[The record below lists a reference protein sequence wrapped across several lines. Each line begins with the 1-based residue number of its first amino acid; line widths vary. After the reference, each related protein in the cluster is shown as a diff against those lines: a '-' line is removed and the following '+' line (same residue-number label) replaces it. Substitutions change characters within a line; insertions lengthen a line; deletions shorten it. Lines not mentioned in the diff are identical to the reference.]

1 MIKNNVG
8 KKISLQLLVAITISF
23 LASFGAILIIS
34 PILNMYYISNPEL
47 FLRPAFV
54 NTYTAV
60 FLVVIIGIFVF
71 TFLLLIKKKIKYLR
85 YVSKRI
91 QEIANKGFGSTIDIK
106 GNDEIA
112 ALCLNIN
119 SMSKEL
125 KIKFDQE
132 RDLEKVKYELIG
144 GVSHDL
150 RTPLT
155 SIKGYLQLLKNKEYQ
170 TPEQLETFIEVAF
183 NKTEMLENLIEDLFE
198 YTRLAG
204 QETKLEYQRLC
215 LNDIVNQVIMDYG
228 PLFEKKNL
236 NLQAAIPNE
245 KYYVQIN
252 PDKYVRVIENLLGN
266 ALKYSLKS
274 GEVWVLL
281 TTEDDG
287 VKMTIQ
293 NNGQV
298 IDAESLSHLFDR
310 FYRIE
315 KSRSKE
321 TGGAGLGLAIAKSIV
336 ELHGGKI
343 WAESE
348 NETICFNV
356 WLLLD

>member
-1 MIKNNVG
+1 M
-8 KKISLQLLVAITISF
+8 LVIGFIF
-23 LASFGAILIIS
+23 
-34 PILNMYYISNPEL
+34 
-47 FLRPAFV
+47 FV
-54 NTYTAV
+54 
-60 FLVVIIGIFVF
+60 L
-71 TFLLLIKKKIKYLR
+71 TFLLLINKKIKYLKYISNR
-85 YVSKRI
+85 VT
-91 QEIANKGFGSTIDIK
+91 EIANEGFGATIDIK
-106 GNDEIA
+106 GNDEIS

-125 KIKFDQE
+125 KSKFDHE

-155 SIKGYLQLLKNKEYQ
+155 SIKGYLQLLKDKQYQ
-170 TPEQLETFIEVAF
+170 TPEQ
-183 NKTEMLENLIEDLFE
+183 LENLIEDLFE

-204 QETKLEYQRLC
+204 QETKLEYRRLC
-215 LNDIVNQVIMDYG
+215 LNDIVNQVIMDYS
-228 PLFEKKNL
+228 PLFEKENIKL
-236 NLQAAIPNE
+236 KASIPDE
-245 KYYVQIN
+245 KYYVQIDPN
-252 PDKYVRVIENLLGN
+252 KYVRVIENLLGN
-266 ALKYSLKS
+266 ALKYSLKL

-281 TTEDDG
+281 SSEDHG

-298 IDAESLSHLFDR
+298 IDAESLSHLFDH

-321 TGGAGLGLAIAKSIV
+321 TGGAGLGLAIAKSTV

-343 WAESE
+343 WAESN
-348 NETICFNV
+348 NETIFFNV
-356 WLLLD
+356 WLPLGVD